1 MKKIIAVI
9 MVLAMVFAL
18 AACGQTPANNA
29 APSNNAAPAN
39 NTTPANTTPANNAT
53 PANNSANEGPKAVIA
68 TKSPNGQNYSWVPS
82 QVFFKEDAEVVF
94 RDYAETQLLHKLQ
107 TKDGVICMSLDDL
120 YRLYAPDFKV
130 TIDGDKIKV
139 EHATLTAEATVGS
152 KELTTYA
159 GKEEMAVAPYKADE
173 TIFVPVFDFMCKSF
187 QKFSSD
193 ATKLTKFYCLSDT
206 EDKKINRNDTYQLEK
221 NYRAHVAGLYQYT
234 YWFEEVERLEPVVV
248 YIPSTYDPAKPNKM
262 IVQLHGAGGNC
273 IGNATKDSGY
283 ALCEGA
289 ERYGYIVAFCN
300 GYCASCNFGQI
311 VQPAGL
317 FPITEKTDP
326 KNPANYSEGQLKDI
340 EHSGHDVQEGIKF
353 VESKYSIDTNN
364 LFIMGISMGGCGTW
378 YQVAAHPGMFNACS
392 PAGAFVEPE
401 FFDWSQVKTPTLYI
415 GGTEDRNGFDLM
427 LRAYNIAKSQ
437 GANIV
442 KFETVGGAPPG
453 GEWPQRIDMTLEFF
467 DSYLKK

>member
-193 ATKLTKFYCLSDT
+193 ATKLTKFS
-206 EDKKINRNDTYQLEK
+206 
-221 NYRAHVAGLYQYT
+221 
-234 YWFEEVERLEPVVV
+234 
-248 YIPSTYDPAKPNKM
+248 
-262 IVQLHGAGGNC
+262 
-273 IGNATKDSGY
+273 
-283 ALCEGA
+283 
-289 ERYGYIVAFCN
+289 
-300 GYCASCNFGQI
+300 
-311 VQPAGL
+311 
-317 FPITEKTDP
+317 
-326 KNPANYSEGQLKDI
+326 
-340 EHSGHDVQEGIKF
+340 
-353 VESKYSIDTNN
+353 SKRT
-364 LFIMGISMGGCGTW
+364 T
-378 YQVAAHPGMFNACS
+378 AR
-392 PAGAFVEPE
+392 
-401 FFDWSQVKTPTLYI
+401 T
-415 GGTEDRNGFDLM
+415 
-427 LRAYNIAKSQ
+427 
-437 GANIV
+437 
-442 KFETVGGAPPG
+442 
-453 GEWPQRIDMTLEFF
+453 
-467 DSYLKK
+467 